1 MIKNVVIVSIAV
13 FLSPLPALAQV
24 VLSGQTAVQFFKSAP
39 TQSQRSVN
47 SGRSSFGLESDLFID
62 GRVNENVA
70 GLLNAR
76 ITDDGY
82 VRFDYLAIRLA
93 NLTPLGLNLQA
104 GKFDLPF
111 GNLGERRFPR
121 KNLLF
126 GLPVIYEYRTALP
139 DHVPTESEILM
150 NQGRGT
156 GIRLLDGGMYDLGVM
171 LFGSVGVVDYALAVT
186 SGTVSETAYGG
197 GNSNSD
203 LGKVFRL
210 AITPITGFTIGGAY
224 SWGAY
229 LEETNKPLPRTIDVN
244 TYNER
249 AAEVDIEY
257 SRGYMVL
264 YGEGV
269 YAAWQVPLETHDDE
283 FKALGFYLEGKYTVL
298 PRLYVAMRLSGLHFG
313 NALLGGSQQSWDSD
327 ITEWEGGMGYFL
339 DRDVLLKLVRRET
352 RMHGGSMPK
361 DNLTALQLTVAY

>member
-1 MIKNVVIVSIAV
+1 MIRNAV
-13 FLSPLPALAQV
+13 LVAVALFLARVPALAQV
-24 VLSGQTAVQFFKSAP
+24 VWSGQAAVQFFKSAP

-47 SGRSSFGLESDLFID
+47 SGRPSFGLETDLFVD

-70 GLLNAR
+70 ALLNAT

-82 VRFDYLAIRLA
+82 IRFDYLAIRLA
-93 NLTPLGLNLQA
+93 NLTSLGLNLQA

-126 GLPVIYEYRTALP
+126 GLPVFYEYRTALP
-139 DHVPTESEILM
+139 DHVPTEAEILT

-156 GIRLLDGGMYDLGVM
+156 GMRLLDGGMYDLGVM
-171 LFGSVGVVDYALAVT
+171 LFGSVGILDYAFAVT
-186 SGTVSETAYGG
+186 SGTISATAYGG

-203 LGKVFRL
+203 LGKVVRL
-210 AITPITGFTIGGAY
+210 AVTPMTGFTIGGAY

-229 LEETNKPLPRTIDVN
+229 LDESSTPLPGTIDVN

-257 SRGYMVL
+257 SRGHIVL

-269 YAAWQVPLETHDDE
+269 YGTWQVPLETHNDE

-298 PRLYVAMRLSGLHFG
+298 PRVYIALRLSGLHFG
-313 NALLGGSQQSWDSD
+313 EALLGGSQQPWDYD
-327 ITEWEGGMGYFL
+327 VTEWEGGLGYFL

-352 RMHGGSMPK
+352 RIHGGSMPK
-361 DNLTALQLTVAY
+361 DNLTVLQLTVAY

>member
-1 MIKNVVIVSIAV
+1 MNKNAVIVAV
-13 FLSPLPALAQV
+13 AVSLSPVPALAQV
-24 VLSGQTAVQFFKSAP
+24 VLSGQTAVQFFKSAQ
-39 TQSQRSVN
+39 TQSQRTVN
-47 SGRSSFGLESDLFID
+47 SGRSSFGLETDLFID

-76 ITDDGY
+76 IADDGY
-82 VRFDYLAIRLA
+82 ISFDYLAIRLA
-93 NLTPLGLNLQA
+93 NLTSLGLNLQA

-150 NQGRGT
+150 NQGLGT
-156 GIRLLDGGMYDLGVM
+156 GMRLLNGGMYDLGVM
-171 LFGSVGVVDYALAVT
+171 LFGSVGIVDYALAVT
-186 SGTVSETAYGG
+186 NGTISETAYSG

-203 LGKVFRL
+203 LGKVIRL
-210 AITPITGFTIGGAY
+210 AITPIAGFTIGGAY
-224 SWGAY
+224 AWGAY
-229 LEETNKPLPRTIDVN
+229 LEETNNPLPRTIDVN
-244 TYNER
+244 AYNER
-249 AAEVDIEY
+249 AAEVDVEY
-257 SRGYMVL
+257 SWGHMVL

-269 YAAWQVPLETHDDE
+269 YSTWQVPLETHDDE

-298 PRLYVAMRLSGLHFG
+298 PRLYVALRLSGLHFG
-313 NALLGGSQQSWDSD
+313 DALLGGSQQPWDSD
-327 ITEWEGGMGYFL
+327 VTEWEGGLGYFL

-352 RMHGGSMPK
+352 RIHGGSMPK
-361 DNLTALQLTVAY
+361 DNLTVLQLAVSY